1 MGIKIY
7 ELIQKLDETDK
18 EWKEKIQSVEDLTNL
33 EGGTL
38 KRQAGEVINFLRN
51 CLKEQKEDEVREFQN
66 AVQEASTADAFLKYA
81 EKTLIYYNSLKTLRM
96 NEKENEEFVRA
107 FLKDAFERYIVRF
120 DPSLMWKYSQYHM
133 ESSKDME
140 KALCAVECL
149 TEYYV
154 QRLWVKEY
162 ISRDFGEESGLKK
175 ESCEFYAELVE
186 RYFSDIRMNMVM
198 HEVLADS

>member
-1 MGIKIY
+1 MNIY
-7 ELIQKLDETDK
+7 ELIQKLDETDR
-18 EWKEKIQSVEDLTNL
+18 EWKRKIQSVEDLMNL
-33 EGGTL
+33 EGGVL
-38 KRQAGEVINFLRN
+38 KRQVGEIINFLRN
-51 CLKEQKEDEVREFQN
+51 CLKEQREDEIQEFQN
-66 AVQEASTADAFLKYA
+66 AVQETGTADAFLKYA
-81 EKTLIYYNSLKTLRM
+81 EKTLIYYNSLETLRI

-120 DPSLMWKYSQYHM
+120 DPGLTRKYAEYHM

-140 KALCAVECL
+140 KALYAVECL

-186 RYFSDIRMNMVM
+186 QYFSEIRMNMVM
-198 HEVLADS
+198 QEVLADS